1 MVPGR
6 SLLVCVAGQGTEV
19 GGLGEVWPQVWR
31 GLLGGL
37 GLLARPGVGGGG
49 LLGEAGG
56 GWDLL
61 GEAGW
66 GETPGAQGLLGS
78 RLLSRLRPTGS

>member
-49 LLGEAGG
+49 LLGEAG
-56 GWDLL
+56 
-61 GEAGW
+61 W